1 MIRKTDEVTSA
12 DGANAQKVAPGNRTR
27 TYVSPDTSVRS
38 HGAKPARPP
47 FGGGQKRSFG
57 GGKPSGGFSS
67 RGPIKRPASSLGKPS
82 VEGHTD
88 RKNGNQKVPPLA
100 PGDIRIIPLG
110 GVEEIGRNMTM
121 VEMNDQIVVIDAGIS
136 FADEENPGIDYLV
149 PNTRYLEENKHK
161 VKALIITHGHLDH
174 IGGIPYIIDRIGN
187 PPIYC
192 REFGALLIKAKA
204 EDFPGLKLDIR
215 VAEKDDGAIPI
226 SPDFKVRFFGLTHS
240 IPDSTG
246 IILETPFGDIVSTG
260 DVRVDNR
267 DGVPLPKEIEQYKM
281 FKDRNVLLMTMDSTG
296 ITSPG
301 WSYSEAEV
309 IDNIDKIIKDAPGR
323 IIIATF
329 ASQMERIIEF
339 INSAKKYGKYVA
351 FEGRS
356 MKTNVGIAEKLKLTT
371 FDHVIGA
378 EDIQNYPPHKVAI
391 IATGGQGEEF
401 SGLMRISNHTHKFL
415 RLQPMDTIVLSSSV
429 IPGNEGAVDKL
440 KDNLYRAN
448 ARVITYIDNV
458 VHASG
463 HGKRAE
469 LEWIHKQIN
478 YRYFMPIHG
487 HHHRLKMHA
496 ELAISLGLKPENAIV
511 PDNGSIV
518 EIRDSGKSIVMLK
531 EKVPA
536 DAVII
541 DGLSVSDT
549 QHLVIRDRKALAQ
562 DGIFMMIVM
571 VDAKGKRVIKSPDL
585 ISRGF
590 VYLKEN
596 QELLKKSR
604 NLIKKTTE
612 ECITGMDPI
621 DFDYVKDTLNRKIS
635 KFLFQSTGKR
645 PVVIPVVLSV

>member
-1 MIRKTDEVTSA
+1 MITKGD
-12 DGANAQKVAPGNRTR
+12 NQKGGSRTR
-27 TYVSPDTSVRS
+27 TYTSAGSGPKPFRKPERQGQTS
-38 HGAKPARPP
+38 EIGAKAPVKKTFAAGTRNFSSSKPRSN
-47 FGGGQKRSFG
+47 FGGD
-57 GGKPSGGFSS
+57 
-67 RGPIKRPASSLGKPS
+67 KRPSSPHPEKKAG
-82 VEGHTD
+82 TT
-88 RKNGNQKVPPLA
+88 KVPPLK

-121 VEMNDQIVVIDAGIS
+121 VEMNDQILVIDAGLE
-136 FADEENPGIDYLV
+136 FADEDTPGIDYMV
-149 PNTRYLEENKHK
+149 PNTRYIEENKHK
-161 VKALIITHGHLDH
+161 VKGLLITHGHLDH
-174 IGGIPYIIDRIGN
+174 IGGIPFIIDKIGN
-187 PPIYC
+187 PPIYT

-215 VAEKDDGAIPI
+215 VMEKNDGSLPI
-226 SPDFKVRFFGLTHS
+226 SPDFKLRFYGQTHS

-246 IILETPFGDIVSTG
+246 IILETPYGDIVISG
-260 DVRVDNR
+260 DVRVDNEK
-267 DGVPLPKEIEQYKM
+267 GIPLPKEIEQYKI

-296 ITSPG
+296 ITDPG
-301 WSYSEAEV
+301 WSYSEREV
-309 IDNIDKIIKDAPGR
+309 IENIDKIIKEAPGR

-339 INSAKKYGKYVA
+339 INSAKKYGKYFAV
-351 FEGRS
+351 EGRS
-356 MKTNVGIAEKLKLTT
+356 MKTNVAIADQLKLA
-371 FDHVIGA
+371 DMSHLIPA
-378 EDIQNYPPHKVAI
+378 EEIQNYPPHKIVI
-391 IATGGQGEEF
+391 ISTGGQGEEF

-415 RLQPMDTIVLSSSV
+415 RLQPEDTVVLSSSV
-429 IPGNEGAVDKL
+429 VPGNEGAVGNL
-440 KDNLYRAN
+440 KDNLYRGN
-448 ARVITYIDNV
+448 ARVITYMDNV

-463 HGKRAE
+463 HGKRGE

-478 YRYFMPIHG
+478 YKFFMPLHG
-487 HHHRLKMHA
+487 HHHRIRMHA
-496 ELAISLGLKPENAIV
+496 ELAIALGLPPKNVVV

-518 EIRDSGKSIVMLK
+518 EIRDKGASIIMLK

-536 DAVII
+536 DPVFV

-571 VDAKGKRVIKSPDL
+571 VDVHGKKVKKSPDL

-596 QELLKKSR
+596 QELLKKAR

-612 ECITGMDPI
+612 ETITGMDPI
-621 DFDYVKDTLNRKIS
+621 DFDYVKDTLNRKVS

-645 PVVIPVVLSV
+645 PVVIPVVLSA

>member
-1 MIRKTDEVTSA
+1 MIRKTDSQNNS
-12 DGANAQKVAPGNRTR
+12 GRTR
-27 TYVSPDTSVRS
+27 TYVSTGAPKKKTHTSTSVV
-38 HGAKPARPP
+38 GAGAPKQAPRPAKKSFGDKPRTFSSARPGNFRP
-47 FGGGQKRSFG
+47 RDS
-57 GGKPSGGFSS
+57 KPT
-67 RGPIKRPASSLGKPS
+67 
-82 VEGHTD
+82 HTSD
-88 RKNGNQKVPPLA
+88 RKPGANKVPALA

-121 VEMNDQIVVIDAGIS
+121 VEMNDQIIVIDAGIS
-136 FADEENPGIDYLV
+136 FADEENPGIDYLI

-161 VKALIITHGHLDH
+161 IKALVITHGHLDH
-174 IGGIPYIIDRIGN
+174 IGGIPYLIDRIGN

-204 EDFPGLKLDIR
+204 ADFPGLKLNIKI
-215 VAEKDDGAIPI
+215 AEKDDGALPI
-226 SPDFKVRFFGLTHS
+226 SPDFKIRFFGLTHS

-246 IILETPFGDIVSTG
+246 VILETPYGDIVSTG

-267 DGVPLPKEIEQYKM
+267 DGIPLPKEIEQYEM
-281 FKDRNVLLMTMDSTG
+281 FKNRNVLLMTMDSTG

-309 IDNIDKIIKDAPGR
+309 IDNIDKIIKEAPGR

-339 INSAKKYGKYVA
+339 INSAKKYGKYVT

-356 MKTNVGIAEKLKLTT
+356 MKTNVGIAEQLKLTT
-371 FDHVIGA
+371 FDHVIPA
-378 EDIQNYPPHKVAI
+378 EDIQNYPPHKIVI

-415 RLQPMDTIVLSSSV
+415 RLQPHDTIVLSSSV

-469 LEWIHKQIN
+469 LEWIHKQIK

-496 ELAISLGLKPENAIV
+496 ELAVSLGLTPENAVV

-518 EIRDSGKSIVMLK
+518 EIRDKGASIIMLK

-536 DAVII
+536 EPVII
-541 DGLSVSDT
+541 DGLSVSDS

-562 DGIFMMIVM
+562 DGIFMIIVM
-571 VDAKGKRVIKSPDL
+571 IDVANKKVKKSPDL

-596 QELLKKSR
+596 QELLKKAR
-604 NLIKKTTE
+604 TMIKTTTE
-612 ECITGMDPI
+612 ETIAGMDPI
-621 DFDYVKDTLNRKIS
+621 DFDYVKDAINRKVS